1 MDAARFQEPRRRR
14 VTIAN
19 RWGEGEM
26 ALLDFGDPDRPV
38 DLLFVHANGFNALTY
53 RALLAPLSA
62 SLRIVAPDLRGH
74 GATSLPADPRGRR
87 SWADLRDDLI
97 SLLDLLGGPPLTL
110 AGHSMGATS
119 ALLAAERRPGR
130 VANLV
135 LLDPVIWPRLAQAVL
150 RVPGLTRFAASHA
163 MARSALRRRRGF
175 PDRPAAFAAYRGRGA
190 FAGWPETVLADYVA
204 GGFVEA
210 PEGGV
215 TLACDPAW
223 EAANYAAQAN
233 DPWGALARLSRPVA
247 ILKAETGSTCAVE
260 PRHAARRP
268 GLSVARVPGGTH
280 FFPMTAPEAAREL
293 LMDMAV

>member
-14 VTIAN
+14 VPIAN

-26 ALLDFGDPDRPV
+26 ALLDFGDPGRPV

-53 RALLAPLSA
+53 RTLLSPLSA

-74 GATSLPADPRGRR
+74 GATTLPADPKGRR
-87 SWADLRDDLI
+87 AWSDLRDDLVCLI
-97 SLLDLLGGPPLTL
+97 DQLEGPPLTL

-119 ALLAAERRPGR
+119 ALLAAERRPER
-130 VANLV
+130 VANLG

-150 RVPGLTRFAASHA
+150 RVPGLTRFASSHA
-163 MARSALRRRRGF
+163 LARSTLRRRRHF
-175 PDRPAAFAAYRGRGA
+175 DDRRAAFAAYKGRGA
-190 FAGWPETVLADYVA
+190 FAGWPETVLADYIA
-204 GGFVEA
+204 GGFVDD

-215 TLACDPAW
+215 TLACAPEW
-223 EAANYAAQAN
+223 EANNYGAQAN
-233 DPWGALARLSRPVA
+233 HPWGALARLDRPVS
-247 ILKAETGSTCAVE
+247 ILKAERASTCSVE

-268 GLSVARVPGGTH
+268 GLTVATVPGGTH

-293 LMDMAV
+293 LMDLAV

>member
-74 GATSLPADPRGRR
+74 GATSLPAVPRGRR

-163 MARSALRRRRGF
+163 MAGTCAHAEFFRAQPAWALALAGFGLLAAARAALRLALWLYAAFLRPGKPLRRR
-175 PDRPAAFAAYRGRGA
+175 YGA
-190 FAGWPETVLADYVA
+190 WAV
-204 GGFVEA
+204 
-210 PEGGV
+210 V
-215 TLACDPAW
+215 T
-223 EAANYAAQAN
+223 
-233 DPWGALARLSRPVA
+233 GATDGIATSRW
-247 ILKAETGSTCAVE
+247 
-260 PRHAARRP
+260 
-268 GLSVARVPGGTH
+268 
-280 FFPMTAPEAAREL
+280 
-293 LMDMAV
+293 